1 MRDFIAGVIWFDA
14 ALLLGLVATVVT
26 SERKEKPP
34 VTALRLQPRPYPQRD
49 RIEMSEWHELERRLA
64 VARLKDELAPRVR
77 RWKLKRTLRRMVEWV
92 GL

>member
-1 MRDFIAGVIWFDA
+1 M
-14 ALLLGLVATVVT
+14 
-26 SERKEKPP
+26 
-34 VTALRLQPRPYPQRD
+34 TALRLAPRPYQQRD
-49 RIEMSEWHELERRLA
+49 RIQASEWHELERRLA